1 MSNVQVQKNL
11 LKMVNGLNMPL
22 SVSSQDGAIRA
33 MEDRINKIREGQ
45 VQSLGSCN
53 PPYSSWG
60 N

>member
-53 PPYSSWG
+53 PPFSSWG